1 MQNRILRTTL
11 AGIACAGLAG
21 TAAAAAATQQA
32 TPPSQTFLPAPSMAQ
47 AGAPNAAPDATPP
60 ASEQWVDQQVAQ
72 YRKEVESR
80 VARGDLNPDEAER
93 LIGWRRWQ
101 IQQQAAGRAPAPAIV
116 ARQGAVDQAQRQAQ
130 AAAATAPPYY
140 ATYPA
145 PYYPAAPYYR
155 SPYYASPYYP
165 APYYY
170 GPRYAPYVPGISVC
184 TGGFGRRY
192 SASFCF

>member
-1 MQNRILRTTL
+1 MQSRIIRTAL
-11 AGIACAGLAG
+11 AGIACVGLAG
-21 TAAAAAATQQA
+21 TAAAATPSS
-32 TPPSQTFLPAPSMAQ
+32 PPSQTFLPAPSMTQ
-47 AGAPNAAPDATPP
+47 GAAPKAAPDATPP

-101 IQQQAAGRAPAPAIV
+101 IQQQAAGRAPAPAIA
-116 ARQGAVDQAQRQAQ
+116 ARQGAVDQARRQ
-130 AAAATAPPYY
+130 AAAAAPPPYY
-140 ATYPA
+140 ANYPA
-145 PYYPAAPYYR
+145 PYYPAAPYY
-155 SPYYASPYYP
+155 PSPYYP

-184 TGGFGRRY
+184 TGGFGRHY
-192 SASFCF
+192 SAAFCF